1 MSQVSAA
8 FSKSQQI
15 SAWGIFTGADV
26 PSETANNQN
35 EHFSTCSK
43 KFSGKIY
50 EAQTEP
56 SVTASNSISQTVVK
70 YASVVEI

>member
-1 MSQVSAA
+1 MASL
-8 FSKSQQI
+8 
-15 SAWGIFTGADV
+15 TADV

-35 EHFSTCSK
+35 EHFSTRSK
-43 KFSGKIY
+43 KISGKIF

-56 SVTASNSISQTVVK
+56 SVTASNSTSQTVVK